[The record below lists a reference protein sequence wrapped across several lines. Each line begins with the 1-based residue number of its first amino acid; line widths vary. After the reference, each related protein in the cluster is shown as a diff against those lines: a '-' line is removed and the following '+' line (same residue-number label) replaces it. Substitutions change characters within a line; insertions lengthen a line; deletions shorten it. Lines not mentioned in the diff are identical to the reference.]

1 MSPGK
6 RKKRKEGPG
15 GASKL
20 AFKEMTVAHV
30 REPATAEF
38 AEVMF
43 LESARIYKLVKK
55 NSRYEEMV
63 KRLREAI
70 AKGCVV
76 RVRLDQPHGGTIEDV
91 EAGG

>member
-6 RKKRKEGPG
+6 RTKRKQAPE
-15 GASKL
+15 AVSNR

-30 REPATAEF
+30 REIPGAEF

-43 LESARIYKLVKK
+43 LESARIYRLSKK
-55 NSRYEEMV
+55 NAKYEEAL
-63 KRLREAI
+63 KILREAI
-70 AKGCVV
+70 AKKRVV
-76 RVRLDQPHGGTIEDV
+76 RVRLDQPHGGILEEV